1 MILIYTYKSFKS
13 PNNVLW
19 GQPIEVNSKNTIQN
33 IQFKKKF
40 RLAVHM
46 MPDCIAT
53 AFMAE

>member
-33 IQFKKKF
+33 IQFKKEF
-40 RLAVHM
+40 RLAVY